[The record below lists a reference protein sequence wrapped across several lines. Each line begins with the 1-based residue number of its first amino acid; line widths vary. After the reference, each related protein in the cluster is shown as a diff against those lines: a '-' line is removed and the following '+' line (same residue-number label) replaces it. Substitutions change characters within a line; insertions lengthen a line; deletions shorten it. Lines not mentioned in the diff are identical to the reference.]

1 MPQRLN
7 NKLTNC
13 LEYLKKNEKQPVSP
27 AKATA
32 ADLRYSIATQN
43 KCLKINTVGM
53 KRQNLEGMANYYG
66 VQVMKKPPVKKRPKV
81 KK

>member
-1 MPQRLN
+1 MSA
-7 NKLTNC
+7 TN
-13 LEYLKKNEKQPVSP
+13 
-27 AKATA
+27 ATA

-66 VQVMKKPPVKKRPKV
+66 VQVLKKPPVKKRTKA